1 MWVGNYLFACE
12 MRRKFDEHK
21 RRNIYVMHL
30 LSFMEITSALKSFIK
45 CTNIFDV
52 KVNGKAKLV
61 VSLFDTS
68 I

>member
-1 MWVGNYLFACE
+1 MSTNE
-12 MRRKFDEHK
+12 E
-21 RRNIYVMHL
+21 IYVMHL
-30 LSFMEITSALKSFIK
+30 LSFMEITSVLKSFIK

-61 VSLFDTS
+61 VLLFDTS